1 MQKPSTLCLTLAS
14 AGLWLVLTACG
25 GPAPG
30 APANP
35 PLWVGTDTGD
45 RLALAEEQ
53 MGLKETASHTLE
65 GDFPFGDAV
74 QVTCGPAASGPH
86 PAFRISFTS
95 RDLELTVIVPP
106 TPGGHDGEQQARAV
120 LGRVGSEG
128 GYLESDGAG
137 TATIRSASER
147 AGTFA
152 ASGTFQVELTG
163 EAGQG
168 AVSGSFERCY
178 HFT

>member
-1 MQKPSTLCLTLAS
+1 MQKASTLCLALAS
-14 AGLWLVLTACG
+14 TTLWVVLTACG
-25 GPAPG
+25 PAAPG
-30 APANP
+30 APTNP
-35 PLWVGTDTGD
+35 PLWVSADTGD

-53 MGLKETASHTLE
+53 MGLEETESHTLE

-74 QVTCGPAASGPH
+74 RVTCGPAASGPH
-86 PAFRISFTS
+86 PAFRISFTGRS
-95 RDLELTVIVPP
+95 LELTVIVPP
-106 TPGGHDGEQQARAV
+106 TPGGHDDEQQARAV

-137 TATIRSASER
+137 AATIRSASER
-147 AGTFA
+147 AGAFA

-178 HFT
+178 YFT